1 MCGAIFLDGAFEKQ
15 IRTMISA
22 EDYEDLGTR
31 SKRKMMNDWEYG
43 IKRVFKVDAP
53 ENQRWYVDIPGYLG
67 IHVPDSVASSEVS
80 RGLRSP
86 RPLSTCLSSESL
98 NRTDPGTLV
107 LKTYVSQ
114 RVRGVLN
121 LTRTVAT

>member
-67 IHVPDSVASSEVS
+67 IHVTDSFASSEVS
-80 RGLRSP
+80 GIQSP
-86 RPLSTCLSSESL
+86 RPLSCLSSESL
-98 NRTDPGTLV
+98 NRTDPGTLI
-107 LKTYVSQ
+107 LKTYVFQ
-114 RVRGVLN
+114 RAREVLN
-121 LTRTVAT
+121 L